1 VRFHGVLSS
10 AHRWRP
16 HVVPTPP
23 AVPQPSPPSSPT
35 TMMRLAQRLDWAQ
48 LLRRVFGEDVTRCP
62 QCGDHLRVLALLS
75 HPDLTTPILEHLGL
89 RSEVPPVAA
98 ARAPPT
104 DHLLDLDLG

>member
-1 VRFHGVLSS
+1 
-10 AHRWRP
+10 
-16 HVVPTPP
+16 
-23 AVPQPSPPSSPT
+23 
-35 TMMRLAQRLDWAQ
+35 MMRLAQRLDWAQ